1 MFELPILDQFAREF
15 LSCVVDEIGS
25 AEKLSVKVLL
35 CDEEDWAYL
44 APWATAMS
52 GAPASDWEKTDAFAL
67 SLALARDPTG
77 LVSRT
82 TEPERLERLVQ
93 HGFRL
98 EFAKLASP
106 YDFIVLLR
114 DAWLPNQSRRL
125 HVIADRVIRG
135 ISILR
140 DPLDTP
146 QYAGKR
152 AHSLN
157 VSELY
162 TCFETRTGK
171 EKFRQLYLET
181 APTQP

>member
-1 MFELPILDQFAREF
+1 MFEQPRLDQFAREF
-15 LSCVVDEIGS
+15 LSFVVDEIGS
-25 AEKLSVKVLL
+25 DEKLSVKVLL
-35 CDEEDWAYL
+35 CDEKDWAYL

-52 GAPASDWEKTDAFAL
+52 GVPASDWEKTDAFAL

-114 DAWLPNQSRRL
+114 DAWLPNQDRRL
-125 HVIADRVIRG
+125 HVTADRVIRG
-135 ISILR
+135 INILK
-140 DPLDTP
+140 DPLDTA
-146 QYAGKR
+146 YTGKR
-152 AHSLN
+152 ASSLH

-162 TCFETRTGK
+162 TRFEARTGK
-171 EKFRQLYLET
+171 ERFRQLYLET